1 MTASWVPRQGIYTTR
16 ALVRIFDR
24 LSGQVASSNSRCTW
38 VDRKR
43 YYFLMPD
50 DTSSRTLSAAE
61 ISNYVVCPEAWRL
74 KYIENARYEHGEGT
88 EESKE
93 LREEW
98 VRTHD
103 LSSELREYAKI
114 AYLLLLILTVFVF
127 AWDQVKKFE
136 SQVPE
141 GEKKLLHIIDSAKQA
156 IPLEILGL
164 FLVLGILIFVWDLLD
179 RKRKSLRD
187 SAGIDEKT
195 DVIAVRGSSEL
206 PGKRYHS
213 AELKLSS
220 RPDALLVEG
229 GIVIPADRKPMT
241 NKVRDRH
248 VIQILV
254 HCRLVENHEGK
265 RPPYGVLFM
274 GKNVRTV
281 RIKNTEEKQLWLD
294 SVLAEMRSI
303 LGGVPAV
310 PAPSKMKC
318 KYCDVRQSCDHSRYS
333 PRSDV
338 EEPSDAGEETTAP

>member
-1 MTASWVPRQGIYTTR
+1 MA
-16 ALVRIFDR
+16 
-24 LSGQVASSNSRCTW
+24 
-38 VDRKR
+38 
-43 YYFLMPD
+43 D
-50 DTSSRTLSAAE
+50 DQHHRTLSAAE

-74 KYIENARYEHGEGT
+74 KYIEHARYEHGEGT

-98 VRTHD
+98 VRQHD
-103 LSSELREYAKI
+103 LSSELREYATI
-114 AYLLLLILTVFVF
+114 AYLLLFVLAVFVF
-127 AWDQVKKFE
+127 AWDQVRELE
-136 SQVPE
+136 SQAFE

-179 RKRKSLRD
+179 RKRRSIRQ
-187 SAGIDEKT
+187 SAGVGAKT

-206 PGKRYHS
+206 PGKKYYS
-213 AELKLSS
+213 EKLKLSS
-220 RPDALLVEG
+220 RPDALLVEEG
-229 GIVIPADRKPMT
+229 FIVPADRKPMT

-248 VIQILV
+248 VIQLLV
-254 HCRLVENHEGK
+254 HCRLVEEEEGK

-274 GKNVRTV
+274 GKSVRTV
-281 RIKNTEEKQLWLD
+281 RIKNTDEKQRWLD

-318 KYCDVRQSCDHSRYS
+318 KYCDVRQYCSHSRFHS
-333 PRSDV
+333 RGEDSSDSG
-338 EEPSDAGEETTAP
+338 EEETTAI

>member
-1 MTASWVPRQGIYTTR
+1 MS
-16 ALVRIFDR
+16 DD
-24 LSGQVASSNSRCTW
+24 NS
-38 VDRKR
+38 KR
-43 YYFLMPD
+43 V
-50 DTSSRTLSAAE
+50 LSAAE

-74 KYIENARYEHGEGT
+74 KYIENTSYKQGEGT

-114 AYLLLLILTVFVF
+114 AYLLLLVLTVFVS
-127 AWDQVKKFE
+127 AWDQIKKLE
-136 SQVPE
+136 SQTSD
-141 GEKKLLHIIDSAKQA
+141 GEKKLLHFIDSAKQA

-195 DVIAVRGSSEL
+195 DVIAVRGSSEM
-206 PGKRYHS
+206 PGKKYFS
-213 AELKLSS
+213 PELQLAS
-220 RPDALLVEG
+220 RPDALLVEEG
-229 GIVIPADRKPMT
+229 FIIPADRKPMT

-248 VIQILV
+248 VIQLLV
-254 HCRLVENHEGK
+254 HCRLVEEDEGK

-274 GKNVRTV
+274 GKSVRTV
-281 RIKNTEEKQLWLD
+281 RIKNTDEKQRWLD
-294 SVLAEMRSI
+294 SVMAEMRSI

-318 KYCDVRQSCDHSRYS
+318 KYCDVRQSCSYSRYH
-333 PRSDV
+333 PRSDKPDES
-338 EEPSDAGEETTAP
+338 EERSEQKRSAEEAAS